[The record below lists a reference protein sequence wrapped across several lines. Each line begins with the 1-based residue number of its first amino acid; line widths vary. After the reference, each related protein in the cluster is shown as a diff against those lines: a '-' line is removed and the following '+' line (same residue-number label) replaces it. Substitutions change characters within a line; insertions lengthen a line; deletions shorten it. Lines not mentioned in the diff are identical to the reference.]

1 MQHGTV
7 RKPLLEQNP
16 GIILLSRDD
25 VERLLAPDAC
35 IAAVEQ
41 AFRALGEGKIPA
53 PGILGLHARDGN
65 FHVKAAQLTLDRP
78 YFAAKLNANFP
89 QNGARHGLP
98 TIQGIVILCDA
109 ANGTPLAIMDSIA
122 ITALRT
128 AAASAVATKYL
139 ARERCD
145 TLLICGCGGQAHAQ
159 VDALLQVRHP
169 ARIYAYDQD
178 PQKAR
183 AFAAAL
189 GAELP
194 VEAAPVTDLA
204 AAVAASDLVV
214 TCTTARR
221 YFIAREMVRPGTFIA
236 AVGADNEDKQEI
248 DPRLM
253 ASATVVTDLTAQ
265 ARAIGDL
272 HHAVDAGAMSA
283 GDVHAELGEIVAGTK
298 RGRSGHDEVV
308 IFDSTGTGLQDAA
321 AASAVYRR
329 ALEQR
334 AGTAITL

>member
-1 MQHGTV
+1 MNRPV
-7 RKPLLEQNP
+7 V
-16 GIILLSRDD
+16 LSRADI
-25 VERLLAPDAC
+25 ERLLTPEVC
-35 IAAVEQ
+35 MRAVEH
-41 AFRALGEGKIPA
+41 AFRELGLGRVPA
-53 PGILGLHARDGN
+53 PGILGLHAEDGS

-89 QNGARHGLP
+89 QNGTRHGLP
-98 TIQGIVILCDA
+98 TIQGIVIICDA
-109 ANGTPLAIMDSIA
+109 ANGAPLAVLDSIA

-128 AAASAVATKYL
+128 AAASAVAAKYL

-169 ARIYAYDQD
+169 ARVYAYDQD
-178 PQKAR
+178 PQRAR

-204 AAVAASDLVV
+204 AAVAASDMVV

-221 YFIAREMVRPGTFIA
+221 YFITQDMVRPGTFIA
-236 AVGADNEDKQEI
+236 AVGADSEAKQEI
-248 DPRLM
+248 EPRLM
-253 ASATVVTDLTAQ
+253 AGATVVTDLTEQ

-272 HHAVDAGAMSA
+272 HHAIDAGAMSA
-283 GDVHAELGEIVAGTK
+283 DDVHAELGEIVAGSK
-298 RGRSGHDEVV
+298 RGRTGPDEIV

-321 AASAVYRR
+321 AAATAYRC

-334 AGTAITL
+334 VGTAITI